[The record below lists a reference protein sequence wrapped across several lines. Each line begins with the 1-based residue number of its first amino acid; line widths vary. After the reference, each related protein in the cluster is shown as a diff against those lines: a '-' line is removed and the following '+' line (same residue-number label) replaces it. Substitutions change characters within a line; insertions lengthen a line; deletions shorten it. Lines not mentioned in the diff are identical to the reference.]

1 MTVRLFYRLVVWSF
15 LAFVALVG
23 AMNIVLVIVGN
34 TGIENLNNNMPFIV
48 RLPLGMFGAFL
59 AVGMI
64 ALWVGMMWNSL
75 VVSKLPVL
83 SKVGWFLLMVITNM
97 LGALIYYFVV
107 FQKQETQ
114 RVRDVLA
121 HDS

>member
-15 LAFVALVG
+15 LAFVALAG

-34 TGIENLNNNMPFIV
+34 AGIENLNNNMPFIV

-59 AVGMI
+59 AAGMI

-114 RVRDVLA
+114 RVRHVLA

>member
-15 LAFVALVG
+15 LAFAALAG

-34 TGIENLNNNMPFIV
+34 AGIENLNNNMPFIV

-75 VVSKLPVL
+75 VVSELPVL

-121 HDS
+121 PDS